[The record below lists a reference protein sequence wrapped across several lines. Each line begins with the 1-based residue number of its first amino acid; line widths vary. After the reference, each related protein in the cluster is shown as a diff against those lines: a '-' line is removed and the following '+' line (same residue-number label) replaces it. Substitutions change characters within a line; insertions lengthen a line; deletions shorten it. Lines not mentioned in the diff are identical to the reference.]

1 MQCSICTLDKHNIT
15 CVSCARATL
24 WPQRYDLL
32 LQTSARDALS
42 DRIHEHLESPAGQT
56 SAQHRESAHLRLT
69 LREIRNQKAA
79 LATSRE
85 AALLRVE
92 ELRRENERRRG
103 VLEEAMAVRDR
114 LEAEVSGVQ
123 RETKRWI
130 IRGKKLHERIAEA
143 RGYLCR
149 EAAGLYGLRQKRR
162 RSGRVEY
169 VVGGVVVPNY
179 LADLNTHPHQQIT
192 TSLSHLS
199 HLLLLTAHYLS
210 LKLPNEILLPTQS
223 HPFTQIR
230 GTLNARHTVTRPL
243 SLSAPLS
250 TLSRDNPASHTKF
263 IEGIS
268 LLAINV
274 AYTCFTQG
282 LEINDVDA
290 VCAPGANL
298 WALLVSRDTPVPAFG
313 RMSHGSCL
321 GNLATAGRMAG
332 MARFRVGFKSV
343 VEKVRNTLQ
352 GETIVA
358 DWDLVGDVLGNGNA
372 TSTTTTTTTTT
383 ATTTTTDGGG
393 GEVKGGGEV
402 DATGGK
408 SKEGRMPGWTRIR
421 APGEER

>member
-1 MQCSICTLDKHNIT
+1 MQCSICTLDKPTIT
-15 CVSCARATL
+15 CVSCARGAL

-32 LQTSARDALS
+32 QQTAARDALS
-42 DRIHEHLESPAGQT
+42 DRIHEHLESRNGETATQ
-56 SAQHRESAHLRLT
+56 QRESAQLELK
-69 LREIRNQKAA
+69 LREIRGQKAS
-79 LATSRE
+79 LATARE
-85 AALLRVE
+85 AAMVRVE
-92 ELRRENERRRG
+92 ELRRENERRRAM
-103 VLEEAMAVRDR
+103 LEEAMGLRDR
-114 LEAEVSGVQ
+114 LEAEVSSVQ

-130 IRGKKLHERIAEA
+130 NRSKALHGRIAEA
-143 RGYLCR
+143 RGYRCR

-162 RSGRVEY
+162 KSGWVEY
-169 VVGGVVVPNY
+169 IIGGVAIPNY
-179 LADLNTHPHQQIT
+179 LTDLNTHPHQQIT

-243 SLSAPLS
+243 SLPAPLS

-268 LLAINV
+268 LLAINI
-274 AYTCFTQG
+274 AYTCCTQG

-290 VCAPGANL
+290 VCAPGVNL
-298 WALLVSRDTPVPAFG
+298 WSLLVSRDTPVPAFG

-321 GNLATAGRMAG
+321 GNLATAGRVAG
-332 MARFRVGFKSV
+332 IARFRVGFKSV

-358 DWDLVGDVLGNGNA
+358 DWDLVGDVLGAGA
-372 TSTTTTTTTTT
+372 GAGTS
-383 ATTTTTDGGG
+383 GGG
-393 GEVKGGGEV
+393 GGGVDGE
-402 DATGGK
+402 DGGRGGR
-408 SKEGRMPGWTRIR
+408 EGRMPGWTRIR

>member
-1 MQCSICTLDKHNIT
+1 MQCSICTLDKPTIT
-15 CVSCARATL
+15 CVSCARITL
-24 WPQRYDLL
+24 WQQRYDLL
-32 LQTSARDALS
+32 LRTTARDALS
-42 DRIHEHLESPAGQT
+42 DKIHEHLESPSGQT
-56 SAQHRESAHLRLT
+56 ATQQRESAQLKLT
-69 LREIRNQKAA
+69 LHEIRSQKAS
-79 LATSRE
+79 LATARE
-85 AALLRVE
+85 AAVVRVE
-92 ELRRENERRRG
+92 ELRRENERRRA
-103 VLEEAMAVRDR
+103 VLEGAMGLRDQ
-114 LEAEVSGVQ
+114 LEAEVSSVQ
-123 RETKRWI
+123 RETKRRI
-130 IRGKKLHERIAEA
+130 SRSKTLHGRIAEA

-162 RSGRVEY
+162 KSGRVEY
-169 VVGGVVVPNY
+169 VIGGVAIPNY
-179 LADLNTHPHQQIT
+179 LTDLNTHPHQQIA

-243 SLSAPLS
+243 SLPAPLS

-268 LLAINV
+268 LLAINI

-298 WALLVSRDTPVPAFG
+298 WSLLVSRDTPVPAFG

-358 DWDLVGDVLGNGNA
+358 DWDLVGDVLGGGRNA
-372 TSTTTTTTTTT
+372 AAGGGTDKEVDGE
-383 ATTTTTDGGG
+383 DGG
-393 GEVKGGGEV
+393 KGGR
-402 DATGGK
+402 
-408 SKEGRMPGWTRIR
+408 EGRMPGWTRIR